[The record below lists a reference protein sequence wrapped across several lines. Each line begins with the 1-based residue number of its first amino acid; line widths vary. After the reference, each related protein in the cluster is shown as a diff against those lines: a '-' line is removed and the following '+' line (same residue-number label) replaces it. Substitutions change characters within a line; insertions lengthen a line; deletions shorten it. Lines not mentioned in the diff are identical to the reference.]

1 MKNLILA
8 FNQGRE
14 ISGLEQDTH
23 SNLQA
28 GLICTEGRILTRNPL
43 ATQDYGKLIFRKKSE
58 EERERT
64 LMENIVYV
72 LGRASTYFGYA
83 SGRGL

>member
-1 MKNLILA
+1 MKNLIQA
-8 FNQGRE
+8 FKQGRE
-14 ISGLEQDTH
+14 ISGLEQDTL

-43 ATQDYGKLIFRKKSE
+43 ATQDYGKLILRRKSE
-58 EERERT
+58 EERKRT
-64 LMENIVYV
+64 LMENVAYV

-83 SGRGL
+83 SGGGL